1 MNTVL
6 KLTYTGFIWKIED
19 LFDLITEYN
28 CTTVFLLGRI
38 GIYSNQNYF
47 YFLEGSGY
55 APIKIALFWRIGKGF
70 DKKNYYSIFP
80 ELHEEAF
87 RPAKFIFFKIFK
99 YCIYKI
105 LTKRLIFLS
114 HIVVSIWD
122 FNYINCTYFLYYL
135 DIILLQILLYI
146 TRLFYWR
153 S

>member
-1 MNTVL
+1 M
-6 KLTYTGFIWKIED
+6 TYTTFIWKIED

-28 CTTVFLLGRI
+28 CTTVFLFGRI
-38 GIYSNQNYF
+38 GIYSNQNYCCF
-47 YFLEGSGY
+47 TFWKDQDMLPSKLPFFGGSGKVL
-55 APIKIALFWRIGKGF
+55 I
-70 DKKNYYSIFP
+70 KKNYYSIFP
-80 ELHEEAF
+80 ELHKETF
-87 RPAKFIFFKIFK
+87 RPTKFIFFKIFK

-105 LTKRLIFLS
+105 LIKRLIFLS